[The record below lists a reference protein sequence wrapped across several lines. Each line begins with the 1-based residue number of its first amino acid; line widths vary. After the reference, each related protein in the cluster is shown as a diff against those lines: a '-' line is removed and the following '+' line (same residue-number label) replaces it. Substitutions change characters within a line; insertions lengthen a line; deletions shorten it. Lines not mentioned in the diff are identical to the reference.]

1 MIIFV
6 LTVAIVSL
14 LAMTLT
20 GSIASGTHRRQ

>member
-6 LTVAIVSL
+6 LTVAILSL

>member
-6 LTVAIVSL
+6 LTLAIFSL
-14 LAMTLT
+14 LALSLT